1 MTLIGTMGQPRSPG
15 VPEAS
20 ASKAPNAA
28 TKAAEPMSSV
38 ESFIVCFVLGAVLVF
53 HVDLYFVT

>member
-38 ESFIVCFVLGAVLVF
+38 ESFIVCFVLDAVFVF
-53 HVDLYFVT
+53 CLD

>member
-38 ESFIVCFVLGAVLVF
+38 ESFIVCFVLGAVFVF
-53 HVDLYFVT
+53 RVD